1 MDLGGSQTKVIA
13 SVPESS
19 DSPILLCMEPEIA
32 DVSAASVRNYEKT
45 KSGEVDPEN
54 ACWVGI
60 GDEYYTVG
68 FLARHKYGGNSLL
81 KQLKEEN
88 AVPKIGGVL
97 WVLQQKLK
105 LSPKL
110 IVRLTVLLPPSEY
123 QDRERLEAKLRQEL
137 KLFNTPTG
145 EMRVKLVD
153 FNAKPEGGGIYLYR
167 RSMLGANIKNR
178 NMAVVM
184 LGHRNA
190 SVLVSV
196 RGAVAPGVSS
206 TFGMSWMLDDFV
218 RRCSGLLKEDP
229 QLMAIIVAAGSECN
243 SSALASLS
251 RRNSSAEESGEATE
265 MQEALKLS
273 RDEYFRALV
282 RWLSQELP
290 RDLDEIIF
298 GGGTAAYLKPE
309 LEAHYSHVSIT
320 WNGGVEIPPGLDTAG
335 MSVRIADVWAL
346 YQVCFGMDK
355 SIKKDDSAE
364 QQHPTPVRSSP
375 DGKSAGQNLLSGE
388 LSGVLHPAD
397 FAAVASS
404 ATERNVVKPKGF
416 LEMPE
421 KL

>member
-1 MDLGGSQTKVIA
+1 MTKPATVAVPDLVLVIDLGGSQTKIIA
-13 SVPESS
+13 SVPALS
-19 DSPILLCMEPEIA
+19 DSPMLLCMEPEIA

-54 ACWVGI
+54 TCWVGI
-60 GDEYYTVG
+60 GDEYCAVG

-88 AVPKIGGVL
+88 AVPKICGAL
-97 WVLQQKLK
+97 WVLHHKLK
-105 LSPKL
+105 LTDKL
-110 IVRLTVLLPPSEY
+110 TVRLTVLLPPSEY
-123 QDRERLEAKLRQEL
+123 QDRERLEAKLRQAL
-137 KLFNTPTG
+137 RRFNTPTG

-153 FNAKPEGGGIYLYR
+153 FNIKPEGGGIYLYH
-167 RSMLGANIKNR
+167 RSILGADIKNC

-190 SVLVSV
+190 SVLVSA

-229 QLMAIIVAAGSECN
+229 HLMTVIVTAGSECN
-243 SSALASLS
+243 SEALANLS
-251 RRNSSAEESGEATE
+251 RRNSSVERFGEALE
-265 MQEALKLS
+265 MSEALKLS

-290 RDLDEIIF
+290 RDLDEIILC
-298 GGGTAAYLKPE
+298 GGTAEYLKPE
-309 LEAHYSHVSIT
+309 LEAHYSNVSVT

-335 MSVRIADVWAL
+335 MGVRIADVWAL
-346 YQVCFGMDK
+346 YQVFFGMGK
-355 SIKKDDSAE
+355 LIKKDDGSTEEGNSSSSALGSE
-364 QQHPTPVRSSP
+364 VVRSP
-375 DGKSAGQNLLSGE
+375 L
-388 LSGVLHPAD
+388 P
-397 FAAVASS
+397 
-404 ATERNVVKPKGF
+404 KPKGF
-416 LEMPE
+416 LQMPE